1 MSKAPIAV
9 ALDAPDLATA
19 REWAAAVAPH
29 VQVVKVGLEVFL
41 RDGHDS
47 VHVAREASGCDIFLD
62 VKLHDIPATVAGAA
76 QTVSIL
82 KPKYLTVHA
91 SGGQDMVKAAVEALP
106 DTYVTAVTI
115 LTSLSQDQLAA
126 MGWSGTAQEIVK
138 RLASQSV
145 AAGAR
150 AIVCSPQ
157 EVAGVRAEVGPD
169 VVLITPGVRPAGSD
183 AGDQKR
189 IATPEQALTDGAN
202 LLVIGRPITAA
213 ANIAEAAATIA
224 SNIAKWSSQS

>member
-41 RDGHDS
+41 RDGHDA
-47 VHVAREASGCDIFLD
+47 VHVARDASGCEIFLD

-76 QTVSIL
+76 HAVAKL
-82 KPKYLTVHA
+82 APNYLTVHA

-126 MGWSGTAQEIVK
+126 MGWNGSAQDIVK
-138 RLASQSV
+138 RLAAQSV

-157 EVAGVRAEVGPD
+157 EVAAVRAEVGPET
-169 VVLITPGVRPAGSD
+169 VLITPGVRPAGSD

-189 IATPEQALTDGAN
+189 IATPEQALSDGAN

-224 SNIAKWSSQS
+224 SNIAKWPSQS

>member
-9 ALDAPDLATA
+9 ALDAPDLETA

-41 RDGHDS
+41 RDGHDA
-47 VHVAREASGCDIFLD
+47 VHIAREASGCDIFLD

-76 QTVSIL
+76 QAVSIL
-82 KPKYLTVHA
+82 NPKYLTVHA
-91 SGGQDMVKAAVEALP
+91 SGGQDMVKAAVDALP
-106 DTYVTAVTI
+106 NTYVTAVTI
-115 LTSLSQDQLAA
+115 LTSLSQDQLVA
-126 MGWSGTAQEIVK
+126 MGWSGTAQDIVK
-138 RLASQSV
+138 RLAAQSV

-157 EVAGVRAEVGPD
+157 EVGAVRAEVGPEI
-169 VVLITPGVRPAGSD
+169 VLITPGVRPAGSD

-213 ANIAEAAATIA
+213 ANIAEASATFA